1 MFKNSEAR
9 VTAMNSNPEVKQQ
22 PAAMQGRLWRTLVAA
37 LGRVGITPL
46 GLVLLVILAILPNVP
61 PFNQEHILRWLI
73 AGAFLGA
80 QAVAFDFTAGFINVV
95 NFGFAAMLGLGA
107 YTSALLANTAP
118 YLVLRL
124 GISPWI
130 TIWVGALAAGLV
142 GLLLGMLT
150 LRLRGIYAAVMAWFV
165 GIALMG
171 LANNLT
177 TLTRG
182 SMGLHPRTLLT
193 TTDNLPYFYIML
205 GALLLIYVIMNLV
218 TKSTIGL
225 AFKAIGQNID
235 AARASGI
242 NPTKYRVFNFALSCT
257 FAGLLGGFYAHYYGS
272 LTPQNLMHTSKT
284 VEVLAVAYIGGRGSL
299 WGGVAF
305 AFPFIFFIEYLRSG
319 FTNLPG
325 LHLVIYG
332 LLMML
337 VMIYYPAGLA
347 GVYYWAEA
355 KVRAQLHRWRIRP
368 SQATSPE

>member
-1 MFKNSEAR
+1 
-9 VTAMNSNPEVKQQ
+9 MNSFLKLEQQ
-22 PAAMQGRLWRTLVAA
+22 RTAAKGSVWQILVAA

-46 GLVLLVILAILPNVP
+46 GLGLLVIIAILPNVP
-61 PFNQEHILRWLI
+61 PFNQEHIVRWLI

-130 TIWVGALAAGLV
+130 GIWVGALVAGLV

-182 SMGLHPRTLLT
+182 SMGLHPQTLLT
-193 TTDNLPYFYIML
+193 TTDNLPYFYIILGML
-205 GALLLIYVIMNLV
+205 IFIYVTLNLV

-257 FAGLLGGFYAHYYGS
+257 FAGLLGGFYAHFYGS

-284 VEVLAVAYIGGRGSL
+284 VEVLAIAYIGGRGTL

-305 AFPFIFFIEYLRSG
+305 AFPFVILMEYLRSNL
-319 FTNLPG
+319 TNLPG
-325 LHLVIYG
+325 LQLVIYG
-332 LLMML
+332 VLMML
-337 VMIYYPAGLA
+337 VMIYYPAGLS
-347 GVYYWAEA
+347 GLYYWAEA
-355 KVRAQLHRWRIRP
+355 KVRTALFRRRMP
-368 SQATSPE
+368 SPDEKA

>member
-1 MFKNSEAR
+1 
-9 VTAMNSNPEVKQQ
+9 MNSYIELEQQ
-22 PAAMQGRLWRTLVAA
+22 KAVARSGLRQTLVSA
-37 LGRVGITPL
+37 LGRIGITPL
-46 GLVLLVILAILPNVP
+46 GLVLLVVIAVLPNVP
-61 PFNQEHILRWLI
+61 PFNQQYILRWLI

-95 NFGFAAMLGLGA
+95 NFGFAAILGLGA

-118 YLVLRL
+118 YLVLRI

-130 TIWVGALAAGLV
+130 GIWVGALVAGLV

-165 GIALMG
+165 GIALLG

-182 SMGLHPRTLLT
+182 SMGLHPPTLFASS
-193 TTDNLPYFYIML
+193 DNRPYFYVILAM
-205 GALLLIYVIMNLV
+205 LLLIYVTLNLV
-218 TKSTIGL
+218 TKSSIGL
-225 AFKAIGQNID
+225 AFRAIGQNID

-242 NPTKYRVFNFALSCT
+242 DPTKYRVFNFALSCT

-272 LTPQNLMHTSKT
+272 LTPQNIMNTSKT

-319 FTNLPG
+319 LTNLPG
-325 LHLVIYG
+325 LQLVIYG
-332 LLMML
+332 VLMVL
-337 VMIYYPAGLA
+337 VMIYYPAGLS

-355 KVRAQLHRWRIRP
+355 NVRGFVYRRRSRLAADTP
-368 SQATSPE
+368 NNPQADSNP